1 MTYNLDFLPSALKE
15 WQKLDNSI
23 TKPLKK
29 KLKERLQNPRV
40 EKDKLSG
47 YKNVYKIKLKEV
59 GYRLAYEVKD
69 NEITVLVLCIGK
81 RGNNEVYET
90 LKNRIN
96 YQ

>member
-81 RGNNEVYET
+81 RENNEVYEI

>member
-1 MTYNLDFLPSALKE
+1 MTYNLEFLPSALKE
-15 WQKLDNSI
+15 WHKLDNSI
-23 TKPLKK
+23 IKPLKK
-29 KLKERLQNPRV
+29 KLKERLQNPSV
-40 EKDKLSG
+40 EKDRLSG
-47 YKNVYKIKLKEV
+47 YKNVYKIKLGEV

-81 RGNNEVYET
+81 RGNNEVYEI